1 MPLSHGL
8 PAEGKQGSVGAQG
21 PRGETGDVSFMWPVG
36 SVFLSVVATDPN
48 ALFGFGTWAR
58 LGNGRAIVGVDEQD
72 ADFDTAKKE
81 SGAKTVTLT
90 EAQIPSHTHVQN
102 PHSHTYG
109 SITATTGAVSAYEH
123 GAIDTSS
130 TAAENSISVNAAT
143 ATNQNTG
150 GGLAHAN
157 VQPSI
162 AIYIWE
168 RTA

>member
-8 PAEGKQGSVGAQG
+8 PAEGRPGAAGGQG
-21 PRGETGDVSFMWPVG
+21 PRGEMGDVSVFYPVG
-36 SVFLSVVATDPN
+36 SIYLSTLPTDPN

-58 LGNGRAIVGVDEQD
+58 IGNGRAIVGVDELD
-72 ADFDTAKKE
+72 ADFDTPKKV